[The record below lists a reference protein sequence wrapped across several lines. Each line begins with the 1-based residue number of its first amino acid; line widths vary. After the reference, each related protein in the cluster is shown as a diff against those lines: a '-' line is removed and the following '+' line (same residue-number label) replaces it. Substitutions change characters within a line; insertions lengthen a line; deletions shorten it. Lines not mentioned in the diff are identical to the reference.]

1 MENFI
6 YVEGY
11 KSALTLKETEI
22 AIKDIRE
29 RFESLLSKNLD
40 LTRVTAPLFV
50 ESNQGINDGLS
61 GKEVPV
67 NFSLKDFT
75 NKIEIVHSLA
85 KWKRLNINRYGFKV
99 HQGLYTDMNAIRKDE
114 LRDNYHS
121 IYVDQWDFELIIN
134 ENDRNLN
141 FLKTYVK
148 KIYKCVYDLEQY
160 VELEYKI
167 KAILPKEISFIT
179 SEELLQIYPNLNPN
193 ERVNE
198 YVKKHKAVF
207 VIGIGNKLSN
217 NMPHDD
223 RAPDYDDWNLNG
235 DIYLYNPILDNA
247 IEISS
252 LGIRVDKVSLVKQLK
267 ETKQEDYLK
276 YDYHQKILNDVIPLT
291 FGGGIGQSRVCLFML
306 KKLHIGEVQAS
317 LWSQSTKDYFE
328 KRGVILL

>member
-179 SEELLQIYPNLNPN
+179 SEELLQIYPSLNPN

-198 YVKKHKAVF
+198 YVKEHKAIF

-235 DIYLYNPILDNA
+235 DLIFYYPMLDCA
-247 IEISS
+247 LEISS
-252 LGIRVDKVSLVKQLK
+252 MGIRVDGESLLYQLS
-267 ETKQEDYLK
+267 ESGIHEENFSP
-276 YDYHQKILNDVIPLT
+276 YHKKIINNALPLT
-291 FGGGIGQSRVCLFML
+291 IGGGIGQSRLSMFLLEKM
-306 KKLHIGEVQAS
+306 HIGEVQAS
-317 LWSQSTKDYFE
+317 VWDKNNIDYCR
-328 KRGVILL
+328 KNNIVLL

>member
-1 MENFI
+1 MENYI

-11 KSALTLKETEI
+11 KSILSLKETEI

-29 RFESLLSKNLD
+29 RFEKLLSINLN

-61 GKEVPV
+61 GKEIPV
-67 NFSLKDFT
+67 NFSINDFT

-85 KWKRLNINRYGFKV
+85 KWKRLNINRYDFKL
-99 HQGLYTDMNAIRKDE
+99 HEGLYTDMNAIRKDE
-114 LRDNYHS
+114 TRDNYHS

-134 ENDRNLN
+134 EKDRNHD

-160 VELEYKI
+160 VQLKYKI

-193 ERVNE
+193 DRVNE
-198 YVKKHKAVF
+198 YVKIHKAVF
-207 VIGIGNKLSN
+207 VIGIGDRLSN
-217 NMPHDD
+217 NKPHDN

-235 DIYLYNPILDNA
+235 DIYLYNPILNNA

-267 ETKQEDYLK
+267 DSKHEDFLK

-317 LWSQSTKDYFE
+317 LWDKSTIDYFE
-328 KRGVILL
+328 KKGVILL